1 MKILENFAQNLIPKM
16 RTRGNRVGITSK
28 IGELFRKK
36 IRNKWERSKL
46 KNSDFTI
53 ISNTCIA
60 GKIYHDLGLRFL
72 TPTINLYIKPEQ
84 FVKFCNN
91 LSYYIDQ
98 PIFQVTGNYKY
109 PVGRIDDIF
118 LYFKHYKTFDE
129 AVNKWNERKSR
140 IVWDN
145 IFIMMTDRH
154 LDIEN
159 GANASSCSDNIF
171 ESFDKLP
178 FKNKICFCAKQHEQK
193 SCFQLYEY
201 SRKQCV
207 GVITNIVNCFGK
219 RMYQLSHFDYVAWLN
234 NDKSK

>member
-1 MKILENFAQNLIPKM
+1 M

-72 TPTINLYIKPEQ
+72 TPTIN
-84 FVKFCNN
+84 
-91 LSYYIDQ
+91 
-98 PIFQVTGNYKY
+98 
-109 PVGRIDDIF
+109 

-201 SRKQCV
+201 SRKKCV
-207 GVITNIVNCFGK
+207 GVITDIVNCFGK